1 MKNPDQEI
9 VQFVVEIETDNYEL
23 SPKWLTK
30 YNVDTNHE
38 TDKLKSMVMSSLYC
52 FKQRIIQDKIDEIR
66 IELQNVDTNDE
77 KLLDLLSEQIVLDRV
92 KQEIAQQLGR
102 IILP

>member
-1 MKNPDQEI
+1 
-9 VQFVVEIETDNYEL
+9 
-23 SPKWLTK
+23 
-30 YNVDTNHE
+30 
-38 TDKLKSMVMSSLYC
+38 MVMSSLYC